1 MKSLAVLI
9 FTIMPSLFSC
19 KGSES
24 GSYKS
29 INKTAENKGK
39 VIAIIDGDTYDIL
52 LGENKT
58 VRVRMEGIDAPEKG
72 MPYYKIAKNYLGK
85 MSFKKNI
92 RLEITGK
99 DSRGRILAYSYLD
112 DGRELSH
119 EMIKAG
125 MAWHFKNY
133 SSDSLLSHSEIKA
146 RNSKTGLW
154 SDNNPMP
161 PWENRRL
168 HRDGISTKDS
178 F

>member
-1 MKSLAVLI
+1 
-9 FTIMPSLFSC
+9 
-19 KGSES
+19 
-24 GSYKS
+24 
-29 INKTAENKGK
+29 
-39 VIAIIDGDTYDIL
+39 
-52 LGENKT
+52 
-58 VRVRMEGIDAPEKG
+58 MEGIDAPEKG

-85 MSFKKNI
+85 ICFKKNI

-99 DSRGRILAYSYLD
+99 DSRGRILAYSYMD

-133 SSDSLLSHSEIKA
+133 SSDSVLSSSEKNARKA
-146 RNSKTGLW
+146 KLGLW
-154 SDNNPMP
+154 ADNNPMP

-168 HRDGISTKDS
+168 HRDGVSTKDS